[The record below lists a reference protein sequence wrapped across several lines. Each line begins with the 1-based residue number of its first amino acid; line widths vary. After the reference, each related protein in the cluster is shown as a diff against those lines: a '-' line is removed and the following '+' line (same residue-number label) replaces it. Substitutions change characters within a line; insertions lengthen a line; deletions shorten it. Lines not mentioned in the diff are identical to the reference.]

1 MPPPIVITVARELG
15 SGGSYIGQRVARRL
29 GYTYI
34 DREILQ
40 QAAGEFG
47 LEESELEGRDE
58 RLQSFWDKLISV
70 VALGSVDSIYTP
82 SPRWVSDEQ
91 LVETE
96 RRLICELAVKGPCVV
111 LGRGGFH
118 LLRGRAKLLNV
129 FFHAPLSFRIQ
140 RVMSIYR
147 AGSKREA
154 AEMIDR
160 SDQERARYIRFF
172 TGLDRVD
179 ARNYDITID
188 TGVIDFTK
196 AEETISSLALDLRE
210 EGDWPWV
217 NDPI

>member
-1 MPPPIVITVARELG
+1 MPPQVVITVASELG
-15 SGGSYIGQRVARRL
+15 SGGPYIGQQVARRL
-29 GYTYI
+29 GYAYI

-40 QAAGEFG
+40 QAAKELGV
-47 LEESELEGRDE
+47 EETELEGRDE
-58 RLQSFWDKLISV
+58 RVQSFWDRLISV
-70 VALGSVDSIYTP
+70 FALGGVDGIYTP
-82 SPRWVSDEQ
+82 PPHWVSDEQ

-96 RRLICELAVKGPCVV
+96 HRLICELAAKGPCVV

-129 FFHAPLSFRIQ
+129 FVHAPLSFRIQ

-147 AGSKREA
+147 VNSKREA

-160 SDQERARYIRFF
+160 SDQERGRYIKFF
-172 TGLDRVD
+172 TGLDRFN
-179 ARNYDITID
+179 ARNYHITID
-188 TGVIDFTK
+188 TGLVDFTM
-196 AEETISSLALDLRE
+196 AEEVLASLAAGLRE